1 MNSSEK
7 LRIQHN
13 LETFGMH
20 RADLE
25 ELIEKNLDRLPMFV
39 AGILS
44 DIQELMVSV
53 PESQTRSEIIRKRLN
68 VAKYALFNGIRL

>member
-1 MNSSEK
+1 MNGSEK

-13 LETFGMH
+13 FDTFGMH

-25 ELIEKNLDRLPMFV
+25 ELIEKNIDRLPMFV
-39 AGILS
+39 AGLLS
-44 DIQELMVSV
+44 DIQELMVTV
-53 PESQTRSEIIRKRLN
+53 PDSKIRSEVIRRQLN